1 MELFANN
8 KEYKSWITNLKLVIK
23 QRQLKAA
30 VAVNSQLILLYWELG
45 KEISEKQE
53 RSKWGSGFIDQLSK
67 DLKAAFPETGGF
79 SSDNLRYCKVFY
91 KFYAVDLISEQPV
104 RELNSP
110 KKEHASFHEQAVPKL
125 ASLQE
130 QVVPKTEN
138 EFLHHLSLIPWGH
151 HIVILKKNKE
161 LSVAKFYVTQTI
173 KNNWS
178 RSVLENQI
186 ETNLYQRQ
194 GKAITNFHVTLPQE
208 DSDLA
213 NELLK
218 DPCHFDFL
226 SLSPAVKELELE
238 KKLVQHIT
246 EFLLELG
253 KGFAYLGRQFTVK
266 AGSREFKTDLL
277 FYHIHLR
284 RYVIIDLKMS
294 EFEPEH
300 AGKMNFYINTLN
312 ETVKGNDD
320 KPAIGIVL
328 CKTKDNV
335 VVDFS
340 LKDIQ
345 NPIGI
350 SSFTYQQ
357 LPDDVKA
364 ELPTPEQWNSE
375 LKKAEHE

>member
-1 MELFANN
+1 MELLNN
-8 KEYKSWITNLKLVIK
+8 KEYYGWMQELKSVIR
-23 QRQLKAA
+23 QRQIKAA

-45 KEISEKQE
+45 KQITVKQQQ
-53 RSKWGSGFIDQLSK
+53 SQWGSGFINQLSK
-67 DLKAAFPETGGF
+67 DLKADFADMGGF
-79 SSDNLRYCKVFY
+79 SRSNLFAIKKFYQVYNDMFKNVHQPEGISVFEKIPQPGGQMDFPEILNYCKDVPWKHNILIIERIKTAPEIIFY
-91 KFYAVDLISEQPV
+91 
-104 RELNSP
+104 
-110 KKEHASFHEQAVPKL
+110 
-125 ASLQE
+125 LQ
-130 QVVPKTEN
+130 
-138 EFLHHLSLIPWGH
+138 
-151 HIVILKKNKE
+151 
-161 LSVAKFYVTQTI
+161 QTI

-178 RSVLENQI
+178 RSVLEYQI

-194 GKAITNFHVTLPQE
+194 GKAITNFSATLPQA

-213 NELLK
+213 NEILK
-218 DPCHFDFL
+218 DPYHFDFL
-226 SLSPAVKELELE
+226 MLSSTAKELDLE

-253 KGFAYLGRQFTVK
+253 KGFAYLGRQYVIK

-284 RYVIIDLKMS
+284 RYVIIDLKMTG
-294 EFEPEH
+294 FEPEH
-300 AGKMNFYINTLN
+300 AGKMNFYINAIN
-312 ETVKGNDD
+312 ETVKVNDD

-340 LKDIQ
+340 LKDIG

-357 LPDDVKA
+357 LPDEMKA
-364 ELPTPEQWNSE
+364 ELPTPEQWRSE